1 MIAVIALRLVI
12 NGRYV
17 PWKIDWDGETAVLAE
32 TGEILF
38 SREEGLMP
46 YWEEFFTRLCGRVEE
61 VTVRADV
68 EIETAAM
75 IPRRSLSRTA
85 REMRRG
91 ED

>member
-1 MIAVIALRLVI
+1 MRVEWKLVI

-17 PWKIDWDGETAVLAE
+17 PFNICWDGELVVMEE

-38 SREEGLMP
+38 SREEGLTP

-61 VTVRADV
+61 VAVREV
-68 EIETAAM
+68 EVETAAM

-85 REMRRG
+85 REMRKG

>member
-1 MIAVIALRLVI
+1 MRVEWKLVI

-17 PWKIDWDGETAVLAE
+17 PFNICWI
-32 TGEILF
+32 IF
-38 SREEGLMP
+38 SREGGLMP

-61 VTVRADV
+61 VAVREV
-68 EIETAAM
+68 EVETAAM

-85 REMRRG
+85 REMRR

>member
-1 MIAVIALRLVI
+1 MIALRLVI

-17 PWKIDWDGETAVLAE
+17 PWEIDWDGETAVLAE
-32 TGEILF
+32 TGEIIF

-46 YWEEFFTRLCGRVEE
+46 YWRLFFTRLCGRVEE
-61 VTVRADV
+61 VAVREV
-68 EIETAAM
+68 EVETAAM

-85 REMRRG
+85 REMRKG